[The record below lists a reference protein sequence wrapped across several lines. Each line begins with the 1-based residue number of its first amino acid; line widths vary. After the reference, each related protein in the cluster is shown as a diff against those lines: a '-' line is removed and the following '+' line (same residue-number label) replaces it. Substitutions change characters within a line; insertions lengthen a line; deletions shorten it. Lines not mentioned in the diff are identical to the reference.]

1 MRLQREFLTLQ
12 YKITHMEI
20 MAIFFSI
27 CAVIVGAFW
36 AFTETPKGKKWIKN
50 L

>member
-1 MRLQREFLTLQ
+1 
-12 YKITHMEI
+12 MEI

-27 CAVIVGAFW
+27 CAVIVGLLW
-36 AFTETPKGKKWIKN
+36 LYTETPKGKKWIKN